1 MIQQYWPSHDW
12 RAIIARGLVDNRKI
26 AGRSHVQIFLCIF
39 FFFFVNEKLN
49 SLISIVFQL

>member
-12 RAIIARGLVDNRKI
+12 RAIIARVLVDNRKI
-26 AGRSHVQIFLCIF
+26 AGRSHEQIFLCIF